1 MRITRDVVTDLL
13 PLYVAGEASADTR
26 ALVEE
31 YLLEDPGLQAE
42 ANHARRELAAGPP
55 TASSPLPPDLEL
67 RSLRRTRGVL
77 RWQRLTYGWG
87 LALSLLCLTT
97 AFSIHDGQ
105 LHVQMLVF
113 EYPRVFIPCAM
124 LAASCWVN
132 YLVLRRRVRAANL

>member
-26 ALVEE
+26 ELVEE
-31 YLLEDPGLQAE
+31 YLLQDPGLQAQ
-42 ANHARRELAAGPP
+42 ADHARRDLAGGPATAP
-55 TASSPLPPDLEL
+55 TQIPPDLEL

-77 RWQRLTYGWG
+77 RWQRLTYAWG

-105 LHVQMLVF
+105 LHLQMLVF
-113 EYPRVFIPCAM
+113 EYPRVFIPCAV

>member
-1 MRITRDVVTDLL
+1 MKITRDVVTDLL
-13 PLYVAGEASADTR
+13 PLYVAGEASAHTR

-31 YLLEDPGLQAE
+31 DPLEDPGLQAE
-42 ANHARRELAAGPP
+42 ANHTRRELAACPP
-55 TASSPLPPDLEL
+55 TASSPLSPDLEL
-67 RSLRRTRGVL
+67 RSLRCTRGVL

-105 LHVQMLVF
+105 LHMQMLVF